1 LSISRVSLIK
11 QFRKDM
17 GGRLFFAGL
26 VVALLMPAV
35 CFVGLAAHW
44 AMGCT
49 GGGSSGPVT
58 GCHFFGVEFNFIASL
73 ATPAF
78 VAAFFTVPLG
88 ALMCIVGLV
97 IAAFSDVRATDDVH
111 GVFGSDGKLLSLP
124 QASAAIAKFD
134 RTECNMLLCSFG
146 KNPSTS
152 NEPLDLLQ
160 KRCIQLLISKGAYA
174 S

>member
-1 LSISRVSLIK
+1 
-11 QFRKDM
+11 M
-17 GGRLFFAGL
+17 GGRLFIAGL

-35 CFVGLAAHW
+35 CWIGFAAHS

-58 GCHFFGVEFNFIASL
+58 GCHLFGVEFNLIASL

-78 VAAFFTVPLG
+78 VTAFFTVPLG
-88 ALMCIVGLV
+88 ALMCIVGL
-97 IAAFSDVRATDDVH
+97 IATTVSAVRATDDVR
-111 GVFGSDGKLLSLP
+111 GVYGPDGKLLTLT

-152 NEPLDLLQ
+152 SEALHLLQ
-160 KRCIQLLISKGAYA
+160 ERCIQLLILNGAHA
-174 S
+174 P